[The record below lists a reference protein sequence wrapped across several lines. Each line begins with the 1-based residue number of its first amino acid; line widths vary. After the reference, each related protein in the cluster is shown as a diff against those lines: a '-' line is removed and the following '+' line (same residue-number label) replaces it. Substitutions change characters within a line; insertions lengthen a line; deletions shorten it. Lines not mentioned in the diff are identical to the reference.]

1 MKEECG
7 SKRKTM
13 KYLGVQLQ
21 KHSEGPRK
29 KLTEGKFLST
39 KGCTKRRQK
48 HLKGNLVLRLNH
60 PHIIF
65 FFFSKTC
72 NFNEAITLCLT

>member
-1 MKEECG
+1 MWLKKKNHEI
-7 SKRKTM
+7 SRS
-13 KYLGVQLQ
+13 QLQ
-21 KHSEGPRK
+21 NQSEGPRK
-29 KLTEGKFLST
+29 KLTEGKFLGT

-65 FFFSKTC
+65 FFFSKSC

>member
-13 KYLGVQLQ
+13 KYLGVKLQ

-29 KLTEGKFLST
+29 KLTEAKFLST
-39 KGCTKRRQK
+39 KGCTSAAKSLQ
-48 HLKGNLVLRLNH
+48 
-60 PHIIF
+60 
-65 FFFSKTC
+65 S
-72 NFNEAITLCLT
+72 